1 MVDSNRALNGLL
13 LPSQPGT
20 GRHGVNNN
28 DLLNNYQSNCQFDFF
43 NEGLDSL
50 CEDLKSYLD
59 SLTVSNSIKNLHP
72 SFNRNLSSLFATSE
86 NTSTISHSD
95 LSNLH
100 SKLDDSTSNLSLS
113 HLEETVNDSPL
124 SNSHGKQANS
134 EHTSDINKSN
144 GFSNINEHTSF
155 YNKLSLLCN
164 NKRCKLENDVINTLL
179 KHEKELSEFS
189 IDLNHSNST
198 LELIERSLSNQYKL
212 LEVSCTNIK
221 KLHDESKDI
230 SYGLENRKKLVEK
243 LQEFVKNVIITPAMI
258 RSLCG
263 DAINEEYVGL
273 VEEFEKKVERINTLY
288 RDKEYP
294 AVEFTKIQIKK
305 LELVLIRRIF
315 DFLSMEISNL
325 AVPKVNI
332 QLIQMT
338 RFNSYYP
345 LYKYLTNFP
354 DYTNDLKKLYVYT
367 MKKTYS
373 HLFEN
378 YLNAL
383 ESCFEKERCRDV
395 SYILRVRTPE
405 VVKRLNKTI
414 SYYDLD
420 GRDKIL
426 NDFNSQPMLPTG
438 LKPASIKKELIVKSY
453 FKLLVDTCATE
464 LGFLT
469 SFFGSSGGGPDTNTH
484 ASSTSSGDGSS
495 SNTTGN
501 NSTTDPSG
509 SSDDNNTSVVN
520 TPDGDNVKNNELSA
534 TTNTNSTT
542 ANASSTSPATTNLNR
557 PERAMLKEM
566 FSEVFEVISFNMKTY
581 FRGSFDLVALGL
593 IYSVL
598 RFNRRTLLYKQI
610 TFFESE
616 MYELETLAYERC
628 NYILREVHGLIVKVT
643 RNPPITTIFTWA
655 PAPFI
660 VNSSHILMVILR
672 INEYTN
678 RFNNHLVQLLET
690 LRDIMDKCS
699 MRLDPNKNALFL
711 INNTAPIVEVLEKVS
726 NKSHYS
732 TSTFSLEAYSE
743 RIKEDLD
750 TNLAFYSNYLL
761 TEFISDLINVMSR
774 KEEEEE
780 DIDSTPKKTLTLATE
795 ALEYRT
801 ICMEFIENYKERI
814 TLIKNL
820 ILHAFPYGPTT
831 TLVNKHVFD
840 SFHGIYDRFYSVIM
854 EMFKESP
861 SDWLSKLPSP
871 SEFKS

>member
-1 MVDSNRALNGLL
+1 MMVDNNRPLNAFL
-13 LPSQPGT
+13 LPNRPGN
-20 GRHGVNNN
+20 GGHEVNNKN
-28 DLLNNYQSNCQFDFF
+28 LLNNCQSNNQFDFF
-43 NEGLDSL
+43 IEGLDSL
-50 CEDLKSYLD
+50 CYDLKSYLD
-59 SLTVSNSIKNLHP
+59 SLTVSSSIYNLHP
-72 SFNRNLSSLFATSE
+72 SFNRNLTSLFSSSE
-86 NTSTISHSD
+86 NTTNLSHTDLSSHHSKSDDSKTNLPLSHSQPTAND
-95 LSNLH
+95 LL
-100 SKLDDSTSNLSLS
+100 
-113 HLEETVNDSPL
+113 L
-124 SNSHGKQANS
+124 SNSRGKHTNS
-134 EHTSDINKSN
+134 ENISDINKLNGSN
-144 GFSNINEHTSF
+144 NINDHTSF

-164 NKRCKLENDVINTLL
+164 NKRYKLENDVINTLL

-198 LELIERSLSNQYKL
+198 LQLIERSLSNQYKQ

-221 KLHDESKDI
+221 KLHDASKDI
-230 SYGLENRKKLVEK
+230 SYGLENRKKFVER
-243 LQEFVKNVIITPAMI
+243 LQEFVKDVIITPAMI

-273 VEEFEKKVERINTLY
+273 VEEFEKKVERIKTLY

-338 RFNSYYP
+338 RFSTYHP
-345 LYKYLTNFP
+345 LYKYLSNFP

-378 YLNAL
+378 YLNSL
-383 ESCFEKERCRDV
+383 ESCFEKERCRDI

-426 NDFNSQPMLPTG
+426 DDFNSQPMLPTG

-453 FKLLVDTCATE
+453 FKLLVDTCASE
-464 LGFLT
+464 LEFLR
-469 SFFGSSGGGPDTNTH
+469 SFFGSSGSGPDTNTP
-484 ASSTSSGDGSS
+484 
-495 SNTTGN
+495 TG
-501 NSTTDPSG
+501 T
-509 SSDDNNTSVVN
+509 
-520 TPDGDNVKNNELSA
+520 
-534 TTNTNSTT
+534 
-542 ANASSTSPATTNLNR
+542 TTNLNR
-557 PERAMLKEM
+557 PEREMLKEM

-598 RFNRRTLLYKQI
+598 RFNRRSLLYKHI

-655 PAPFI
+655 PAPFV

-690 LRDIMDKCS
+690 LSDITDKCS
-699 MRLDPNKNALFL
+699 KRLDPNKNAVFL
-711 INNTAPIVEVLEKVS
+711 INNTAPLVEVLENVP
-726 NKSHYS
+726 NKSNYK
-732 TSTFSLEAYSE
+732 TSTFNLEAHSA
-743 RIKEDLD
+743 RLKKDLES
-750 TNLAFYSNYLL
+750 NLDFYSNYLL

-780 DIDSTPKKTLTLATE
+780 DMDSTPKKTLTLATE

-801 ICMEFIENYKERI
+801 ICMEFIENYSERT

-820 ILHAFPYGPTT
+820 ILQAFPYGPTT
-831 TLVNKHVFD
+831 TLVNKRVFD
-840 SFHGIYDRFYSVIM
+840 SFHGIYEKFYSVIM

-861 SDWLSKLPSP
+861 SDWLPKMPNP
-871 SEFKS
+871 SEFKREF

>member
-1 MVDSNRALNGLL
+1 M
-13 LPSQPGT
+13 
-20 GRHGVNNN
+20 
-28 DLLNNYQSNCQFDFF
+28 DFF

-50 CEDLKSYLD
+50 CDDLKGYLD
-59 SLTVSNSIKNLHP
+59 SLTVSNTIRNLHP
-72 SFNRNLSSLFATSE
+72 SFNRNLSSLFANSE
-86 NTSTISHSD
+86 NTTTLSHTD
-95 LSNLH
+95 LSNH
-100 SKLDDSTSNLSLS
+100 RSKSDDSNGNLPVS
-113 HLEETVNDSPL
+113 HLEETLNDQSL
-124 SNSHGKQANS
+124 SNLHGKHVTS
-134 EHTSDINKSN
+134 ETISNVNTLNGSSTIND
-144 GFSNINEHTSF
+144 HASF

-164 NKRCKLENDVINTLL
+164 NKRYKLENEVISTLL

-198 LELIERSLSNQYKL
+198 LELIERALSNQYKM

-230 SYGLENRKKLVEK
+230 SHGLENRKKLVEK
-243 LQEFVKNVIITPAMI
+243 LQEFVKDVIITPAMI

-273 VEEFEKKVERINTLY
+273 VEEFEKKVERIKTKY

-332 QLIQMT
+332 QLMQMT
-338 RFNSYYP
+338 RFSSYRP

-378 YLNAL
+378 YLNSL
-383 ESCFEKERCRDV
+383 ESCFEKERCRDT
-395 SYILRVRTPE
+395 SYILKVRTPE

-426 NDFNSQPMLPTG
+426 DDFNSQPMLPTG
-438 LKPASIKKELIVKSY
+438 LKPGSIKKELIVKSY

-464 LGFLT
+464 LGFLR
-469 SFFGSSGGGPDTNTH
+469 SFFG
-484 ASSTSSGDGSS
+484 TSFTTT
-495 SNTTGN
+495 NTTGP
-501 NSTTDPSG
+501 ST
-509 SSDDNNTSVVN
+509 
-520 TPDGDNVKNNELSA
+520 
-534 TTNTNSTT
+534 TT
-542 ANASSTSPATTNLNR
+542 ANVNR

-581 FRGSFDLVALGL
+581 FRGSFDFVALGL

-598 RFNRRTLLYKQI
+598 RFNRRTLLHKKI

-616 MYELETLAYERC
+616 MYELETLAYERSS
-628 NYILREVHGLIVKVT
+628 YILKEVHGLIVKAT
-643 RNPPITTIFTWA
+643 RNPQITTIFTWT
-655 PAPFI
+655 PAPFV
-660 VNSSHILMVILR
+660 VNASHILMVILR

-678 RFNNHLVQLLET
+678 RFNSHLVQLLEA
-690 LRDIMDKCS
+690 LRDMIDRCS
-699 MRLDPNKNALFL
+699 KRLDPNKNAVFV
-711 INNTAPIVEVLEKVS
+711 INNTAPLVEVLDRVS
-726 NKSHYS
+726 NTADY
-732 TSTFSLEAYSE
+732 TTETFNLEAYSAWMKLE
-743 RIKEDLD
+743 LD
-750 TNLAFYSNYLL
+750 SNLAFYSNYLL
-761 TEFISDLINVMSR
+761 TEFVSDLINLMSR
-774 KEEEEE
+774 KEDEDEEV
-780 DIDSTPKKTLTLATE
+780 DVTPKKTLTLATE

-801 ICMEFIENYKERI
+801 ICMEFIENYNERI
-814 TLIKNL
+814 VLIKNL
-820 ILHAFPYGPTT
+820 VMQAFPYGPTT
-831 TLVNKHVFD
+831 TLVNKNVFD
-840 SFHGIYDRFYSVIM
+840 SFHKIYEKFYKVIM

-861 SDWLSKLPSP
+861 SDWLAKMPNP
-871 SEFKS
+871 SEFKN